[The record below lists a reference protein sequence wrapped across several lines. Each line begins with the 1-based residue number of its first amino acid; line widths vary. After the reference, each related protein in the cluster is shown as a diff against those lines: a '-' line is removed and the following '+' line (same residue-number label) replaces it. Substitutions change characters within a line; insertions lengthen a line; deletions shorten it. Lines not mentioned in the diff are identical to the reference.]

1 MGQRRIG
8 QERLRLERANESR
21 RSSLNEIEALIDWLP
36 IAQTLSGIYAA
47 AKGEPAWPPLAL
59 FKALLMAVWYDLS
72 DVKLAEA
79 LEDRAS
85 FRRFCGFSRDEATP
99 ERTAFVRFRR
109 ELVARGLD
117 QALFEA
123 VTTALKA
130 RAVTIKTG
138 TIVDATVIRSASEA
152 DVDARWSGHRSR
164 RAIHGYKAH
173 IGADADTAM
182 VEKLDVTPGNVH
194 DGRAGG
200 GALPEHP
207 GDVYADSA
215 YRGEVFGSAV
225 RARGGTPRIALIAMW
240 GRPGDDTLLKLRGWN
255 YSVHRVR
262 CRVEKIFGTWKRSYG
277 LQRMR
282 WRGLA
287 KAKLQV
293 RLTAIAYNLR
303 RSLRLIAPKHA

>member
-8 QERLRLERANESR
+8 QERLRLEQASEGRQ
-21 RSSLNEIEALIDWLP
+21 SSLDEISELIDWSP
-36 IAQTLSGIYAA
+36 IAQTLSDIYSA
-47 AKGEPAWPPLAL
+47 AKGELAWPPLAL
-59 FKALLMAVWYDLS
+59 FKALLIAVWYDLS

-79 LEDRAS
+79 LEDRVS

-117 QALFEA
+117 HALFEG
-123 VTTALKA
+123 VTAALKA

-138 TIVDATVIRSASEA
+138 TIVDATVIRSASQA
-152 DVDARWSGHRSR
+152 DADARWSGHRSR

-173 IGADADTAM
+173 IGADADTAL

-200 GALPEHP
+200 EALPENP
-207 GDVYADSA
+207 GEVYADTA
-215 YRGEVFGSAV
+215 YRGEAFGSAV
-225 RARGGTPRIALIAMW
+225 RAKGGTPRIALTAMW
-240 GRPGDDTLLKLRGWN
+240 GKPGDDTLCKLRRWN
-255 YSVHRVR
+255 DSVQRVR

-277 LQRMR
+277 LRRMR
-282 WRGLA
+282 WLGLA
-287 KAKLQV
+287 KAALQV
-293 RLTAIAYNLR
+293 RLTAIAYNLK
-303 RSLRLIAPKHA
+303 RSLRLP

>member
-8 QERLRLERANESR
+8 QERLRLEQASEGRQ
-21 RSSLNEIEALIDWLP
+21 SSLDEISELIDWSP
-36 IAQTLSGIYAA
+36 IAQTLSDIYSA
-47 AKGEPAWPPLAL
+47 AKGELAWPPLAL
-59 FKALLMAVWYDLS
+59 FKALLIAVWYDLS

-79 LEDRAS
+79 LEDRVS

-117 QALFEA
+117 HALFEG
-123 VTTALKA
+123 VTAALKA

-152 DVDARWSGHRSR
+152 DADARWSGHRSR

-173 IGADADTAM
+173 IGADADTAL

-200 GALPEHP
+200 EALPENP
-207 GDVYADSA
+207 GEVYADTA
-215 YRGEVFGSAV
+215 YRGEAFGSAV
-225 RARGGTPRIALIAMW
+225 RAKGGTPRIALTAMW
-240 GRPGDDTLLKLRGWN
+240 GKPGDDTLCKLRRWN
-255 YSVHRVR
+255 DSVQRVR

-277 LQRMR
+277 LRRMR
-282 WRGLA
+282 WLGLA
-287 KAKLQV
+287 KAALQV
-293 RLTAIAYNLR
+293 RLTAIAYNLK
-303 RSLRLIAPKHA
+303 RSLRLPTPKHG

>member
-8 QERLRLERANESR
+8 QEKLKIEQASEGR
-21 RSSLNEIEALIDWLP
+21 RSSLDEISALIDWPP
-36 IAQTLSGIYAA
+36 IAQALAGIYTA

-59 FKALLMAVWYDLS
+59 FKALLISVWYDLS

-79 LEDRAS
+79 LEDRVS

-117 QALFEA
+117 HTLFEA

-138 TIVDATVIRSASEA
+138 TIVDATVIRSASDR

-173 IGADADTAM
+173 IGADADTAL

-200 GALPEHP
+200 DAVPENP

-215 YRGEVFGSAV
+215 YRGQVFGSAV

-240 GRPGDDTLLKLRGWN
+240 DKPGDDTLSKLRCWN
-255 YSVHRVR
+255 CSVQRVR
-262 CRVEKIFGTWKRSYG
+262 CRIEKIFGTWKRSYG
-277 LQRMR
+277 LRRMR
-282 WRGLA
+282 WRGLP
-287 KAKLQV
+287 KAALQV
-293 RLTAIAYNLR
+293 YLTAIAYNLR
-303 RSLRLIAPKHA
+303 RSLRVILPEYA